1 MTEHRTLV
9 VEVRDER
16 GSGEA
21 RRLRRAGWLPGVINS
36 PEGESLPV
44 RINAHAFG
52 ILLQHHQSESMMVD
66 VDVKDRGVRKLLLRE
81 VQHDPLSGEPL
92 HADFLE
98 VSMTKTMRIEL
109 PVELVGHAQGVNE
122 GGVLEHLLHTIEV
135 ECLPGDLP
143 ESINVDVSGMN
154 LNDRIMVS
162 DIEVPDKLTIVTPP
176 DVAVASVA
184 LPRIVEAEAEAE
196 EAAAEGEAEPEV
208 IGEKKAEAEGEEES

>member
-1 MTEHRTLV
+1 
-9 VEVRDER
+9 
-16 GSGEA
+16 
-21 RRLRRAGWLPGVINS
+21 
-36 PEGESLPV
+36 
-44 RINAHAFG
+44 
-52 ILLQHHQSESMMVD
+52 
-66 VDVKDRGVRKLLLRE
+66 
-81 VQHDPLSGEPL
+81 
-92 HADFLE
+92 
-98 VSMTKTMRIEL
+98 
-109 PVELVGHAQGVNE
+109 VGHAQGVNE